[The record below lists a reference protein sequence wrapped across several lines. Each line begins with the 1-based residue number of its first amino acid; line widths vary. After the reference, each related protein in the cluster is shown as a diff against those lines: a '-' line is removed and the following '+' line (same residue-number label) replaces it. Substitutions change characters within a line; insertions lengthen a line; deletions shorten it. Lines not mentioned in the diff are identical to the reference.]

1 MHLHK
6 NASTGCF
13 KKGLVC
19 RLTKLFLWDTLYNY
33 LLLNPPDR
41 HSFMLS
47 SGSASRMTHCIKSRF
62 VRHHK
67 YAEAAE
73 RKGGD
78 PTFNNGGVK
87 WALALEPRGAT
98 RFLWS
103 WTRLELELCGLQT
116 CHGLQATHYVSA
128 LYRNFTNLRLQRDRL
143 YCTFTSLRLLCPR
156 FLSLAFASVSS
167 PPPPFFPHRKLNFK
181 EYQIKTRCLKEL
193 HKSLGWLHERA
204 KNTVSCQTWSRI
216 AFQCQ
221 EALK

>member
-103 WTRLELELCGLQT
+103 WTRLEPELCGLQT

-128 LYRNFTNLRLQRDRL
+128 LYRNFTNLRLQRDLL

-167 PPPPFFPHRKLNFK
+167 PPPPLFFFFHTENWTLRNIKSKLAAWKNYTK
-181 EYQIKTRCLKEL
+181 ASGGYTREPKTQ
-193 HKSLGWLHERA
+193 WAA
-204 KNTVSCQTWSRI
+204 KHG
-216 AFQCQ
+216 A
-221 EALK
+221 E